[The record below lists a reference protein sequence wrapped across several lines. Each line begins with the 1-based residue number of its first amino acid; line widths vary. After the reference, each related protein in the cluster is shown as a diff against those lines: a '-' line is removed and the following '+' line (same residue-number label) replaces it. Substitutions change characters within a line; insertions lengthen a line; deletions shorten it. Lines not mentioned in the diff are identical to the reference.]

1 MPIHLQWFGLA
12 TFRLWGDRVTTLA
25 MDPYSP
31 PVVADA
37 CGIADP
43 EALDFR
49 IQADTVI
56 CSSLTDEAHS
66 YLPAVEGYANVINAL
81 DVAQDT
87 IHPEINGDRM
97 IAVQVAEAPHHPEGP
112 DDNALYAFKAGGL
125 WFLHM
130 GDLGYGIGA
139 DELAPFA
146 GHCDVLLALVG
157 EHLTLEL
164 DELDPM
170 IEVLRPSWIVPMHY
184 NCPPL
189 TAGMTKLAGFLGRRA
204 RDPVIYVRHHTV
216 TFPLPKLGSDRPTI
230 VVLEPA
236 GYEATETF

>member
-1 MPIHLQWFGLA
+1 MSVHLQWFGLA
-12 TFRLWGDRVTTLA
+12 TFRLWEEGGLSLA

-31 PVVADA
+31 PVVANA
-37 CGIADP
+37 CGISDP
-43 EALDFR
+43 AVLDFK
-49 IQADTVI
+49 IEADTVI

-66 YLPAVEGYANVINAL
+66 YVQAVEGYGQVINAL
-81 DVAQDT
+81 DVAQGT
-87 IHPEINGDRM
+87 IQPEINNEL
-97 IAVQVAEAPHHPEGP
+97 IYAVQAAEAPHHPEGP

-125 WFLHM
+125 WILHM

-157 EHLTLEL
+157 EHLTLRLE
-164 DELDPM
+164 DLDPM
-170 IEVLRPSWIVPMHY
+170 IDILEPTWILPMHY
-184 NCPPL
+184 NCPPI
-189 TAGMTKLAGFLGRRA
+189 TAGMTKLNGFLERRPQ
-204 RDPVIYVRHHTV
+204 DPVVFVRNHTV
-216 TFPLPKLGSDRPTI
+216 TLPLPRVECSRPTI

>member
-1 MPIHLQWFGLA
+1 MSLHLQWFGLA
-12 TFRLWGDRVTTLA
+12 SFRLWGNDVPTLA

-31 PVVADA
+31 SVVADA

-43 EALDFR
+43 AVLDFR
-49 IQADTVI
+49 TTADTVL
-56 CSSLTDEAHS
+56 CSSLTDTAHS
-66 YLPAVEGYANVINAL
+66 HLPVIDGYQNVINAL
-81 DVAQDT
+81 DVAQGT
-87 IHPEINGDRM
+87 IVPEINGDRM
-97 IAVQVAEAPHHPEGP
+97 IAVQAAEAPHHPEGP
-112 DDNALYAFKAGGL
+112 DDNALYAFQAGGL

-157 EHLTLEL
+157 ENLTLRL

-170 IEVLRPSWIVPMHY
+170 IEILNPSWIVPMHY
-184 NCPPL
+184 NCPPI
-189 TAGMTKLAGFLGRRA
+189 TAGMIKLDAFLQRRPQ
-204 RDPVIYVRHHTV
+204 DPVIFMRHHTV
-216 TFPLPKLGSDRPTI
+216 TFPLLKLDSDRPTI

-236 GYEATETF
+236 GYEATEKF